1 MDSQVERMCG
11 KVGAGGPGEDQV
23 KQQLVDWVVPHSC
36 VDKPGGTTGEQDRP
50 HNPGLQHREIKPQN
64 L

>member
-11 KVGAGGPGEDQV
+11 KAGAGGPGEDQV
-23 KQQLVDWVVPHSC
+23 KQQLVDWVVPHLL
-36 VDKPGGTTGEQDRP
+36 VDKQGGTTEEQDRA
-50 HNPGLQHREIKPQN
+50 HNPGFQCWEIKPQK